1 VELVDLLSPEGV
13 TVQERV
19 AALYGGGNTPKV
31 TFKAMV
37 SRASNKN
44 RGTKELR
51 PWVRRL
57 Q

>member
-37 SRASNKN
+37 SRASNEN

-51 PWVRRL
+51 PWVSRL